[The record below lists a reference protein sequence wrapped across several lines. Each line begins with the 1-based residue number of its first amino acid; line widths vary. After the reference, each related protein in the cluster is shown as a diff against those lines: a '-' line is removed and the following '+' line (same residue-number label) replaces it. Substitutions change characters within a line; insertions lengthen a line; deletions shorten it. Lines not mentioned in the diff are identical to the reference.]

1 MEEDMKVLLFC
12 FVLVYVPGLI
22 QGDGKWIILL

>member
-1 MEEDMKVLLFC
+1 MKVLLFC

-22 QGDGKWIILL
+22 QGEGKWIFLLLIL